1 MRGREAEGVDRV
13 ASRGGSIDARDH
25 RDRLRS
31 GSCGFAS
38 SEGLETGGGEE
49 SIEESSEDE

>member
-1 MRGREAEGVDRV
+1 VRDREAEGVDRV

-25 RDRLRS
+25 RDRFRS

-38 SEGLETGGGEE
+38 SEDLGTRGGGE